1 MKKDDDAARAGIPQD
16 ASISN
21 PSRPFVR
28 LRGSL
33 SSPQPLLARRLRRRD
48 DDDGEPFPDDEPH
61 RRFPLPISVSN
72 SQFVWRR
79 T

>member
-21 PSRPFVR
+21 PSQPFVR

-33 SSPQPLLARRLRRRD
+33 SSPQPLLARR
-48 DDDGEPFPDDEPH
+48 
-61 RRFPLPISVSN
+61 
-72 SQFVWRR
+72 
-79 T
+79 